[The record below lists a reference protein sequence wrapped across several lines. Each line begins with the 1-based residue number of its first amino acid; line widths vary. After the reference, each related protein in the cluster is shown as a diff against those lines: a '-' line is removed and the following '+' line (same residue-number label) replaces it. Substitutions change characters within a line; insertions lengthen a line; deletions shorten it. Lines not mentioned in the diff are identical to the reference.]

1 MRAVLATTVAVL
13 AVAAPAGAVSIP
25 TSVSFSLAS
34 QTEQTQKHY
43 SHDNIANDPA
53 TPALNG
59 FINEAPGDQKSDY
72 SEWASIGPWLRWGP
86 QEELEAA
93 IRSTG

>member
-34 QTEQTQKHY
+34 QTQQTQKQEKTRSCQAGSRDKVILHNR
-43 SHDNIANDPA
+43 HPQVVACEQPPKANLTTPDLIAKA
-53 TPALNG
+53 AAAAL
-59 FINEAPGDQKSDY
+59 SV
-72 SEWASIGPWLRWGP
+72 IG
-86 QEELEAA
+86 
-93 IRSTG
+93 